1 MDPDSSYPGPDTG
14 SYPAF
19 GSGGQ
24 PPPGPPTARLPSPE
38 PPPGPPTGRF
48 PSAEPPPG
56 RNGSRNRG
64 RLPYLLGGLLVLIL
78 LGGYAYATRDH
89 SPRAALSTTPEAAG
103 SSLVPSSAPETSAGP
118 SASPTPSTAPSS
130 AKPSAKASAAE
141 RNSPGGR
148 PGPSNTGV
156 PKGTSLSDYRGPCTI
171 TKAGTTIDAK
181 RISCDVEVRA
191 ADVTIKRSR
200 IKGVVV
206 LDSDVPGSD
215 KWSYT
220 LADSEVDAGVQEHPA
235 VSYGNMTVLR
245 SNVYGGITSV
255 QCGEKAISCTIEDS
269 WLHGQQIKPGTDWHL
284 GGFLSNGGHN
294 IRIRHNTIVCD
305 TPVTPDGQG
314 CTGDLNLL
322 GDFAVIAD
330 VVVSDN
336 FLGAN
341 TGSSYCLYG
350 GDATS
355 KPFPHGNNIRVTD
368 NIFERGRNA
377 KCADYGPVSSFNV
390 HGPGNVWEN
399 NRWSNGG
406 KVTPEM

>member
-1 MDPDSSYPGPDTG
+1 MDPNSSYPGPG
-14 SYPAF
+14 SGSVPAF
-19 GSGGQ
+19 GSGGE
-24 PPPGPPTARLPSPE
+24 PPPGPPTARFPSPE
-38 PPPGPPTGRF
+38 PPPGPPTARF
-48 PSAEPPPG
+48 PSSEPPPDRSG
-56 RNGSRNRG
+56 GRNRG
-64 RLPYLLGGLLVLIL
+64 RLPVLLGGLLVLIL
-78 LGGYAYATRDH
+78 LGGYAYATRGN
-89 SPRAALSTTPEAAG
+89 SPQAALSTTPEAAG
-103 SSLVPSSAPETSAGP
+103 SSLVPSSAPETSA
-118 SASPTPSTAPSS
+118 SASVSPSPSTAPSS

-156 PKGTSLSDYRGPCTI
+156 PKGTSLSDYNGPCTI

-181 RISCDVEVRA
+181 KISCDVVVRA

-200 IKGVVV
+200 IDGVVL
-206 LDSDVPGSD
+206 LDSDVPGSA

-245 SNVYGGITSV
+245 SNVHGGITSV
-255 QCGEKAISCTIEDS
+255 QCGEKAVSCTIEDS
-269 WLHGQQIKPGTDWHL
+269 WLHGQQIKQGTDWHL

-322 GDFAVIAD
+322 GDFAVVAD

-336 FLGAN
+336 YLGAN

-350 GDATS
+350 GDAAS
-355 KPFPHGNNIRVTD
+355 KPFPHGNNIRVTG
-368 NIFERGRNA
+368 NIFERGKNA

-390 HGPGNVWEN
+390 HGPGNVWDDN
-399 NRWSNGG
+399 KWSNGG
-406 KVTPEM
+406 NVTPEL